1 MVINRI
7 FKKYIFII
15 VLMYLSLL
23 ICCAESFKPYE
34 VNESSGVRKIN
45 NVIYPDLDKS
55 SISNN
60 IDIDSK
66 LEKIFNEFAYKNAV
80 DLFLTKD
87 NANKVFSPVS
97 LYLALSMLGEGATE
111 AGLNELKEYMG
122 FNTLDELRESMNVIY
137 QENYYENN
145 LGTSIITNSLWVKE
159 GLSIEE
165 DYLNVLREYYY
176 GEVYSSNFDNKAI
189 DEIVNYLNHNTNNFL
204 KVKKEDIGIDNDTL
218 MMLINTIY
226 FDNQWKYKFEDIS
239 SMEFYAYE
247 ETISCDFI
255 AHTITSKVYENEKYT
270 MVTDYFEND
279 NTISY
284 YLPNQGNSVY
294 ELFKENIFDTNNLSQ
309 NNGLFSDRNV
319 KILVPKFEYKKS
331 YNLNDVLKNRG
342 VKSIFESGNFKS
354 ITNIDTFVSIIKQDV
369 GISLSENGVKASAI
383 TQIGLNKATANQE
396 YIFILDR
403 PFAYV
408 IRDKNNVPLF
418 IGIVNNP
425 NIKNV

>member
-87 NANKVFSPVS
+87 NANNVFSPVS

-145 LGTSIITNSLWVKE
+145 LGTSIITNSLWIKE

-165 DYLNVLREYYY
+165 DYLNILREYYY
-176 GEVYSSNFDNKAI
+176 GEVYSSNFNNKAI

-239 SMEFYAYE
+239 SMKFYAYE

-255 AHTITSKVYENEKYT
+255 VHTITSKVYENEKYT

-294 ELFKENIFDTNNLSQ
+294 ELFKENIFDINNLSQ
-309 NNGLFSDRNV
+309 NNGLFSDKNV